1 MSSISGQIIRSDV
14 KSDPTPVVVVPDTE
28 LFDAAALEKKLHDG
42 LPPVQ
47 VFKEVLAQAREVLD
61 SRYKQGA
68 DINGLVTGR
77 SWFMDQLLRRAWLQF
92 DWQNINDLSLL
103 AVGGYG
109 RGELHPHSDIDLLL
123 LMRGEHANANRDALG
138 RFFTFLWDINLDI
151 GQSVRTITQSRDE
164 AMKDI
169 TVATSLME
177 SRTIVGPADNPD
189 SLREEM
195 IAITQADDVW
205 PARDFFTAKRD
216 EQIAR
221 HHKYYDIDYAL
232 EPNVKT
238 SPGGLRDIQTI
249 GWIAKRHY
257 DADNLAD
264 LVELDF
270 LLPSEY
276 EQLRQGEQLLWKLRY
291 GLHLLAGR
299 KEDRL
304 LFDKQREL
312 AAMFGYQDD
321 KNSLAIE
328 KLMQEYYRAV
338 ATLRALIDVLLQH
351 FDEAILRAGEKAEI
365 THINNRFQ
373 IRNSY
378 IEVRNSGIFKRFP
391 FALMEVF
398 VLMAQNPEIKGV
410 RASTI
415 RLIREHSNLVDEK
428 FRHDLRNT
436 SLFMELLRS
445 PYDLTSQLRRMAR
458 YGILGR
464 YLPEF
469 GAITGKMQH
478 DLFHIYTVDAHTLQV
493 VENMR
498 RFRLPDAEEHFPIAA
513 HIVTKLPKVELLYIA
528 GLYHDIAKGRG
539 GDHSTLGMQ
548 DATKFCQRHHLS
560 AWDAKLV
567 SWLIG
572 KHLLMSMT
580 AQRKD
585 ISDPEVIHDFA
596 VDVGDKLH
604 LDYLYALTVA
614 DINATNPTLWNAWRA
629 SLLRQLYLNTKKAL
643 RRGLE
648 NPIDR
653 VDRIKDKQESALAK
667 LHDKG
672 LAEDDVRAIWEN
684 TDDEYFVR
692 ESVANIV
699 WHTESIAGH
708 KKANTGE
715 ETLVLV
721 QDTTDT
727 LAEGATHIF
736 IYTVNRSHLFASSAA
751 AMEQLGLNIHDA
763 RIFTSSKNYCM
774 NTYSVLERDGNSI
787 GDNAQRI
794 EEIKK
799 LLKEYL
805 AEPSAH
811 LRISKKRQSR
821 KLQHFGQQIETDV
834 INRDGQDWSTLEVN
848 CIDKPGILAAIGKV
862 FAERDIQLLN
872 ARIVT
877 LGERVE
883 DLFYITDADDKA
895 ITNAEQVADLKA
907 ALTQELSA

>member
-1 MSSISGQIIRSDV
+1 LRDIT
-14 KSDPTPVVVVPDTE
+14 K
-28 LFDAAALEKKLHDG
+28 LFDAVDFDARIKAGE
-42 LPPVQ
+42 PAVA
-47 VFKEVLAQAREVLD
+47 VFKQTLSDACAEFNQGYRE
-61 SRYKQGA
+61 GE
-68 DINGLVTGR
+68 DITELVTGR
-77 SWFMDQLLRRAWLQF
+77 ARFMDELLRRAWHLF
-92 DWQNINDLSLL
+92 EWKKPESLSLL

-123 LMRGEHANANRDALG
+123 LMRGDQSAANRETLG
-138 RFFTFLWDINLDI
+138 AFFTFLWDINLEI
-151 GQSVRTITQSRDE
+151 GQSVRTIKQCREE
-164 AMKDI
+164 AIKDI
-169 TVATSLME
+169 TVTTSLME
-177 SRTIVGPADNPD
+177 SRTIVGPINDPE
-189 SLREEM
+189 SLRQEM
-195 IAITQADDVW
+195 IASTQAPDVW
-205 PARDFFTAKRD
+205 PTRDFFTAKRD

-221 HHKYYDIDYAL
+221 HNKYYDVDYAL

-257 DADNLAD
+257 NADNLTD
-264 LVELDF
+264 LVKLGF

-321 KNSLAIE
+321 EKSLAVE

-338 ATLRALIDVLLQH
+338 ATLRELNDVLLQH
-351 FDEAILRAGEKAEI
+351 FDEAILRAGEKAVI
-365 THINNRFQ
+365 TRINNRFQ
-373 IRNSY
+373 IRNNY
-378 IEVRNSGIFKRFP
+378 IEVVNSGIFKRFP

-410 RASTI
+410 RAATI
-415 RLIREHSNLVDEK
+415 RLIREHRTEIDDQ
-428 FRHDLRNT
+428 FRNDLRNT
-436 SLFMELLRS
+436 TLFMELLRS
-445 PYDLTSQLRRMAR
+445 PNDLTTQLRRMAR

-498 RFRLPDAEEHFPIAA
+498 RFRLPEAEENYPIAA
-513 HIVTKLPKVELLYIA
+513 HIVRRLPKIELLYIA

-539 GDHSTLGMQ
+539 GDHSTLGME
-548 DATKFCQRHHLS
+548 DATRFCERHHLS
-560 AWDAKLV
+560 AWDTKVVTWLV
-567 SWLIG
+567 G

-596 VDVGDKLH
+596 LQVGDKLH
-604 LDYLYALTVA
+604 LDYLYAMTVA

-629 SLLRQLYLNTKKAL
+629 SLLRQLYLSTKKAL

-653 VDRIKDKQESALAK
+653 ADRIKDKQESALIK
-667 LHDKG
+667 LLDKG
-672 LAEDDVRAIWEN
+672 LKEAQIRAIWEN

-692 ESVANIV
+692 ESVGNIV
-699 WHTESIAGH
+699 WHTESIARHLQENPGDD
-708 KKANTGE
+708 
-715 ETLVLV
+715 TLVLV
-721 QDTTDT
+721 QDTADT
-727 LAEGATHIF
+727 LADGATHIF
-736 IYTVNRSHLFASSAA
+736 IYTTDRHHLFASSAA
-751 AMEQLGLNIHDA
+751 AMEQLGLNIQDA
-763 RIFTSSKNYCM
+763 RLFTSRKNYVM
-774 NTYSVLERDGNSI
+774 NTYSVLEADGSAI
-787 GDNAQRI
+787 GDNPRRI
-794 EEIKK
+794 EQIKK
-799 LLKEYL
+799 LLRDYL

-811 LRISKKRQSR
+811 LRLSKKRRSR
-821 KLQHFGQQIETDV
+821 KLQHFGQQVGAEIDV
-834 INRDGQDWSTLEVN
+834 INKQDQPWSTLEVN

-862 FAERDIQLLN
+862 FAKNGIQLLN
-872 ARIVT
+872 ARIAT

-883 DLFYITDADDKA
+883 DLFFICDADGNAITDTAA
-895 ITNAEQVADLKA
+895 IEKLQQ
-907 ALTQELSA
+907 ALQQELSA